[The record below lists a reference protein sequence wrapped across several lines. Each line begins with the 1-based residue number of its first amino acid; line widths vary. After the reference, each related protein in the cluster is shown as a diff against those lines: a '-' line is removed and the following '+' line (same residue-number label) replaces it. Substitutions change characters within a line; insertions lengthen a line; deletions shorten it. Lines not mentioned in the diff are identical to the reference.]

1 MNRKLKS
8 LLAMICVLALTLTMS
23 VCAFAAD
30 EVTDDEV
37 ANYKSAAETLIS
49 QIAGFSDEEIE
60 TYLAQN
66 DAFTTA
72 TMESWKGVKD
82 ELGAYSS
89 IVSQNVEKDGDVV
102 TISTVAQF
110 EKAKADL
117 EEKGLGDH
125 VIVLSESSA
134 TVAEAAHALGVEPAS
149 IAKTLSVLQ
158 GEKPVLIVTEG
169 TAKLDNHKYKSLFHM
184 KAKMIPYDEVET
196 YVGHA
201 PGGVCPFG
209 VNEGVAVYL
218 DESLR
223 KFDTVYPAAGNGHTA
238 VKLTLQELEAA
249 AGAEGWVD
257 VCKEPEGE

>member
-1 MNRKLKS
+1 
-8 LLAMICVLALTLTMS
+8 MS
-23 VCAFAAD
+23 
-30 EVTDDEV
+30 
-37 ANYKSAAETLIS
+37 
-49 QIAGFSDEEIE
+49 
-60 TYLAQN
+60 
-66 DAFTTA
+66 
-72 TMESWKGVKD
+72 
-82 ELGAYSS
+82 
-89 IVSQNVEKDGDVV
+89 
-102 TISTVAQF
+102 F

-125 VIVLSESSA
+125 VIVLNESSS

-169 TAKLDNHKYKSLFHM
+169 TAKLDNHKYKSLFHI

-249 AGAEGWVD
+249 AGAEGLVD
-257 VCKEPEGE
+257 VCKEPESE